1 MGTDLGSLLQT
12 GGDTAQQAVGNVG
25 DLINSSGGLQGLIDK
40 VTEAGGGD
48 AVKSWVST
56 GANAPVPQGVI
67 DGLMKNPTVAGFFEK
82 MGVSSEQASGVINE
96 YLPKV
101 IDALTPD
108 GNVPDGDGGLSNML
122 IDLTKGGQG

>member
-1 MGTDLGSLLQT
+1 MGTDIGSLLQA

-25 DLINSSGGLQGLIDK
+25 DLINSSGGLQGLIDQI
-40 VTEAGGGD
+40 TEAGGGEE
-48 AVKSWVST
+48 VKSWVGT
-56 GANAPVPQGVI
+56 GANTPVPQGVI
-67 DGLMKNPTVAGFFEK
+67 DGLMKNPAVSGFFEK
-82 MGVSSEQASGVINE
+82 MGVSPEQASGVINE

-122 IDLTKGGQG
+122 IDLTKGGQA